1 MEKLKKHLK
10 EILGLNERKVRKDKI
25 EFDEEKFSEILNK
38 IQNIL
43 DSKNPTPQ
51 ETKLI
56 NCFSSFDEETLNSI
70 IKNYLHLGFDDMKRV
85 ATIQY
90 WLRGEKYHREKKRLL
105 GAQTRVIS
113 DEVYQKE
120 IPYVRH
126 VYGEKIALALET
138 EGIEGARG
146 EDIVILKDYDINTD
160 THMIHFHNQ
169 KLNREYDV
177 PLNKNLEIKLVKFIE
192 DNKEMIESH
201 NHYIFFSENPVKSQN
216 KVHIS
221 QRYLKNVVAK
231 VLEDLNLNVVYA
243 ISSDGRKLHIG
254 TLHGHR
260 SHAATEIYNKSGG
273 DITKAG
279 ELLNH
284 NPGSTVTSVY
294 IEKNIEKDLRS
305 II

>member
-1 MEKLKKHLK
+1 MERLKLHLK
-10 EILGLNERKVRKDKI
+10 ESLGLNERKVRKDKI
-25 EFDEEKFSEILNK
+25 EFDEDKFSEILNK
-38 IQNIL
+38 IQKIL
-43 DSKNPTPQ
+43 DSKKPTPQ

-56 NCFSSFDEETLNSI
+56 NCFNSFDEETLNSI
-70 IKNYLHLGFDDMKRV
+70 IKNYLEFGFDDMKRV
-85 ATIQY
+85 ATVQY
-90 WLRGEKYHREKKRLL
+90 WLRGQKYHREKKRLL

-126 VYGEKIALALET
+126 VWGEKIALALET

-177 PLNKNLEIKLVKFIE
+177 PLNKELETKLVKFIE
-192 DNKEMIESH
+192 NNKEMIESH
-201 NHYIFFSENPVKSQN
+201 EHYIFFSENPVKTQN
-216 KVHIS
+216 KTHIS
-221 QRYLKNVVAK
+221 QRFLKNIVAK
-231 VLEDLNLNVVYA
+231 ALEDLNLNVVYA
-243 ISSDGRKLHIG
+243 ISSDGRKLHLG

-260 SHAATEIYNKSGG
+260 GHAATRVMKKTG
-273 DITKAG
+273 DINKAG

-284 NPGSTVTSVY
+284 NPGSAVTPVY
-294 IEKNIEKDLRS
+294 IENNIEDDLRN